1 MRVLALWCPDWPAIA
16 AAADADLP
24 PHHPIAVLRANRVVA
39 CSVAARAAGVRRGM
53 RKRQAQASCPEMTV
67 VADDTHRDG
76 RLFEPV
82 VNAVAALVPNTEV
95 LRPGLLVVSMSRAA
109 KYFGGEDAVGEKL
122 IDAVSSCGVES
133 QVGVA
138 DELFTAVL
146 AARGGHVVEPG
157 GDAAYLADRR
167 IAELAVE
174 PSLSDPGRDELV
186 DLLRRLGIT
195 TIGAF
200 ALMSVTDVAT
210 RFDADAV
217 VAQRLARALPGR
229 PPSGRGVPPDLVV
242 EHACDP
248 PVDRI
253 DAAAFLGRRLAD
265 ELHRRLSGSSV
276 ACTRLAVEA
285 VTERGQR
292 HSRIWRCARP
302 LTPDDTADRIRW
314 QLEGWLTGG
323 RADSAARP
331 DSPIAMLRLEPVE
344 VIDSGALQY
353 GLTGGGLPET
363 GLADDDE
370 TTERARRSMVRV
382 QGLLGGDAVQVPIR
396 SGGRSPEEQI
406 TMISLG
412 DEAQPQRPSDS
423 PWPDR
428 LPHPTPSVLLDTPV
442 TVLDMTGQP
451 VTVTGRGAF
460 SAEPTT
466 IRWAHGRWQES
477 RELSWWAGPWLTGAE
492 PAKPATE
499 VTAMAQML
507 LEDSRALL
515 VNFTQGGWVI
525 RGAYE

>member
-24 PHHPIAVLRANRVVA
+24 PHHPIAVLHANRVVA
-39 CSVAARAAGVRRGM
+39 CSSAARSAGVRRGM
-53 RKRQAQASCPEMTV
+53 RKRQAQATCPEMTV
-67 VADDTHRDG
+67 VTADPYRDG
-76 RLFEPV
+76 QLFEPV
-82 VNAVAALVPNTEV
+82 VAAVAALIPDTEV

-109 KYFGGEDAVGEKL
+109 RYFGGEDVVGEML

-146 AARGGHVVEPG
+146 AARRGQVVEPG

-167 IAELAVE
+167 IADLDVE
-174 PSLSDPGRDELV
+174 SSLSDPGREELV

-200 ALMSVTDVAT
+200 ARMPVADVAT
-210 RFDADAV
+210 RFAADAV
-217 VAQRLARALPGR
+217 IAHRLANARPGR
-229 PPSGRGVPPDLVV
+229 PPSGRGMPPDLVV
-242 EHACDP
+242 EYVCDP
-248 PVDRI
+248 PIERI

-265 ELHRRLSGSSV
+265 DLHRRLSGSAV
-276 ACTRLAVEA
+276 ACTRLNVEA
-285 VTERGQR
+285 ITERGQR

-323 RADSAARP
+323 RGDSATRP
-331 DSPIAMLRLEPVE
+331 DSPIGMLRLDPVE

-353 GLTGGGLPET
+353 GLTGGGLPEA
-363 GLADDDE
+363 GLADGDE
-370 TTERARRSMVRV
+370 TAERARRSMVRV

-396 SGGRSPEEQI
+396 SGGRDPAEQV
-406 TMISLG
+406 TMIALG
-412 DEAQPQRPSDS
+412 DEPQPRRPPDS

-428 LPHPTPSVLLDTPV
+428 LPHPTPSVLLDTPIA
-442 TVLDMTGQP
+442 VLDMGGQP

-466 IRWAHGRWQES
+466 IRWEHGRRRES
-477 RELSWWAGPWLTGAE
+477 RELSWWAGPWPTGE
-492 PAKPATE
+492 Q
-499 VTAMAQML
+499 TAMAQML

-515 VNFTQGGWVI
+515 VNFTQGRWVI